1 VDRRGRSG
9 RLIELS
15 AVRYVPNLTSLLLPW
30 GGSSEGRVLAVGV
43 KHFDDPAYESLW
55 DAEAEA
61 AAVAGIHGGRGDF
74 ASRLAREPYRC
85 LHLAT
90 HGSSVLHGD
99 AVDDPRL
106 SSLSL
111 RDGDLSAWDL
121 STLGVSAELVVLA
134 ACHSGQRA
142 VFGRGLDAL
151 PGDDLFGLQAVF
163 FEAGAWGVL
172 GTLWPV
178 DDETAREI
186 MTAFHRAYASGVPP
200 DAALQQAMA
209 QYLTNPEGSPSPF
222 MWAPFVL
229 VTLGRHPGTPAS

>member
-1 VDRRGRSG
+1 M
-9 RLIELS
+9 
-15 AVRYVPNLTSLLLPW
+15 
-30 GGSSEGRVLAVGV
+30 
-43 KHFDDPAYESLW
+43 
-55 DAEAEA
+55 
-61 AAVAGIHGGRGDF
+61 
-74 ASRLAREPYRC
+74 
-85 LHLAT
+85 
-90 HGSSVLHGD
+90 
-99 AVDDPRL
+99 
-106 SSLSL
+106 
-111 RDGDLSAWDL
+111 
-121 STLGVSAELVVLA
+121 VVLA

-209 QYLTNPEGSPSPF
+209 QYLTNPEGSPSPL
-222 MWAPFVL
+222 MLAPFVL